1 MRTPNLEKFAHKC
14 SMNSRDHVT
23 VTAQEARGIA
33 TEYMHVLEHITKL
46 QEQIIVLQE
55 ANNTVIKVD
64 YDAGEFE

>member
-14 SMNSRDHVT
+14 SMNSRDTVT
-23 VTAQEARGIA
+23 VTAQEARGIS

-46 QEQIIVLQE
+46 QEQIIILQE